1 MFTIKNKIRIISA
14 VILAISTAA
23 TVLSSCGES
32 TPEIPVETVVGTD
45 GEILGVSVYTEEN
58 ASETQTV
65 LYEITTKKKFS
76 FGIKNKKADDN
87 TTAEAENNVSADESL
102 TEMKI
107 ISSPEKESTSRVRA
121 TFPQKN
127 TEKTTRVASSFAENN
142 VQATKHVPV
151 SYVPKSDVPKTTKKA
166 VPSTVKQTQAINSTT
181 KKAVS
186 DEIIK
191 EEAEGINIVMKN
203 ETVEKGNTAS
213 VMIQGEPGKK
223 YSIDFYTSPTETANL
238 SSLEDKTAD
247 ENGFVTWTFGVPMS
261 CESGNRKIIIKE
273 NGTDNYAQTS
283 INVK

>member
-32 TPEIPVETVVGTD
+32 TPEIPVETVIGTD

-65 LYEITTKKKFS
+65 LYEITTKKKFN
-76 FGIKNKKADDN
+76 FGFKNKKTDES
-87 TTAEAENNVSADESL
+87 TTAEAENNVSDGL
-102 TEMKI
+102 TEIKI
-107 ISSPEKESTSRVRA
+107 ISNPEKESTSRVRA

-142 VQATKHVPV
+142 GQATKHVPV

-181 KKAVS
+181 QKAVS

-203 ETVEKGNTAS
+203 ETVEKGSSAS

>member
-1 MFTIKNKIRIISA
+1 MFNIKNKIRIISA

-32 TPEIPVETVVGTD
+32 TPEIPVETVIGTD

-76 FGIKNKKADDN
+76 FGIKNNKTDDN
-87 TTAEAENNVSADESL
+87 TTAETENNVSDGL
-102 TEMKI
+102 TEIKI

-127 TEKTTRVASSFAENN
+127 TEKTTHVASSFAENN
-142 VQATKHVPV
+142 GQATKHVPV
-151 SYVPKSDVPKTTKKA
+151 SYVPKNDAPKTTKKA
-166 VPSTVKQTQAINSTT
+166 VPSTAKQTQAINSTT
-181 KKAVS
+181 KKTVS

-203 ETVEKGNTAS
+203 ESVEKGNTAS

-223 YSIDFYTSPTETANL
+223 YSIVFYTSPTETANL

-247 ENGFVTWTFGVPMS
+247 ENGFVTWTFSVPMS
-261 CESGNRKIIIKE
+261 CESGNRKIVIKE
-273 NGTDNYAQTS
+273 NGTDKYAQTS